1 MAVEPKVFIDTNV
14 LLYLLSADEIKATRA
29 EQVVEI
35 GGVISVQVLN
45 EFTNVARRKLSMS
58 WDEIREFLMA
68 IRAIC
73 TVVPLTE
80 SIYDEGCGLTNQYGF
95 SVYDSM
101 IVAAALHHHCDKLL
115 SEGMQDG
122 LIVDRTVTICN
133 PFKQ

>member
-1 MAVEPKVFIDTNV
+1 MAVESKVFIDTNV

-45 EFTNVARRKLSMS
+45 ECTNVTHRKLSMS
-58 WDEIREFLMA
+58 WDEIREFLIT

-80 SIYDEGCGLTNQYGF
+80 MIYDEGCRLANQYGF

-101 IVAAALHHHCDKLL
+101 IVAAALHHQCDKLL
-115 SEGMQDG
+115 SEDMQDG
-122 LIVDRTVTICN
+122 LIVDKTMTICN
-133 PFKQ
+133 PFK